1 MPPVSGSVSVKNIS
15 LTLYKKMPMNTNGQI
30 FFSAAEFYGH
40 SRQII
45 LKRLVTLGQIYAGKF
60 FYRPILKG
68 SRQMLWYRTTRVGN
82 FASHSG

>member
-1 MPPVSGSVSVKNIS
+1 
-15 LTLYKKMPMNTNGQI
+15 MNTNGQI

-40 SRQII
+40 SGQII
-45 LKRLVTLGQIYAGKF
+45 LKRVGNTQANVYAGKF

-82 FASHSG
+82 FASHCV